1 MLTKIR
7 HLRQAWHIIAPVG
20 LLLVMPQCLGH
31 AEGCRGEGNALRM
44 ILYLSCQRS
53 SPEIKAEPMASSIFQ
68 TGLSQSM
75 TWELSKDIMALK
87 KAFEAGNLPVAAAKL
102 QATLR
107 SLEDVRLDI
116 GITGGTGSGKS
127 TFVNAIRGLGDE
139 EPNSACTGVVEM
151 TVNPTPYPHP
161 KYPNVIFWDLPGVD
175 AHTFQADDYFQRV
188 LLGRYDFIIFIT
200 SPLHQILAAVQGPKT
215 KVTKALVTDLLG
227 QASKDASAFT
237 RELLGV
243 PVLGALA
250 TCGISFATV
259 YQMLR
264 KSLDMAVKDAQSVLV
279 QASLD
284 TSDHKLPEN
293 SNQ

>member
-1 MLTKIR
+1 MFLSLAAEGLENPKVYLLSMFELGKYDFHLLEEAMVKEVDSHKR
-7 HLRQAWHIIAPVG
+7 HA
-20 LLLVMPQCLGH
+20 LLVALPNVSMP
-31 AEGCRGEGNALRM
+31 
-44 ILYLSCQRS
+44 IL
-53 SPEIKAEPMASSIFQ
+53 E
-68 TGLSQSM
+68 
-75 TWELSKDIMALK
+75 K
-87 KAFEAGNLPVAAAKL
+87 KAASLQQHIWLVA
-102 QATLR
+102 T
-107 SLEDVRLDI
+107 V
-116 GITGGTGSGKS
+116 
-127 TFVNAIRGLGDE
+127 
-139 EPNSACTGVVEM
+139 ACG
-151 TVNPTPYPHP
+151 VNPTP
-161 KYPNVIFWDLPGVD
+161 VPGVQD
-175 AHTFQADDYFQRV
+175 VACDLYRLIRSLEGYRHSFGLDKASLVKLAEGTGQ
-188 LLGRYDFIIFIT
+188 
-200 SPLHQILAAVQGPKT
+200 PLHQILAAVQGPKT